1 MSYASPLVP
10 LISVSVLYENN
21 LKEQQAL
28 EQAVVT
34 RWLTILTRD
43 HIEEKIKAALKSGKQ
58 VAVLI
63 DEQFEC
69 HLDINRVFK
78 EPMIP
83 YEKSIHHHIIS
94 LMENTAYLH
103 VSCTEKD
110 RHVLISVEWCND
122 EAVADC
128 IGGTSCCF
136 LFCLCCMC
144 LGH

>member
-21 LKEQQAL
+21 VKERQAL

-43 HIEEKIKAALKSGKQ
+43 HIEEKIKAALKSGNQ

-69 HLDINRVFK
+69 HLDINRIFK

-83 YEKSIHHHIIS
+83 YEKSIHHHIVS
-94 LMENTAYLH
+94 LVENTLYLR

-110 RHVLISVEWCND
+110 RHVLISVKWGDD
-122 EAVADC
+122 EAVDDC
-128 IGGTSCCF
+128 IRCTSCC
-136 LFCLCCMC
+136 LLCCLCCMC
-144 LGH
+144 LSH

>member
-28 EQAVVT
+28 EQALVT
-34 RWLTILTRD
+34 RWLTILTQD

-63 DEQFEC
+63 DEQFEY

-83 YEKSIHHHIIS
+83 YEKSIHHHIVS
-94 LMENTAYLH
+94 LMENTMYLH
-103 VSCTEKD
+103 VSCIEKD
-110 RHVLISVEWCND
+110 GHVLVSVEWGND
-122 EAVADC
+122 EAVDDC
-128 IGGTSCCF
+128 IRCTGCCF
-136 LFCLCCMC
+136 LCCLCCIC
-144 LGH
+144 LSH

>member
-1 MSYASPLVP
+1 MSYASPPVP
-10 LISVSVLYENN
+10 LISVSVLYEDN

-83 YEKSIHHHIIS
+83 YEKSIHNHIVS
-94 LMENTAYLH
+94 LMENTTYLH

-110 RHVLISVEWCND
+110 RHVSVSVEWGND
-122 EAVADC
+122 KALDDC
-128 IGGTSCCF
+128 IGCASCCF
-136 LFCLCCMC
+136 LCCLCCVC
-144 LGH
+144 LSH

>member
-21 LKEQQAL
+21 LNEQKAL

-34 RWLTILTRD
+34 RWSTILTRD
-43 HIEEKIKAALKSGKQ
+43 HIEEKIKAAIKSGKQ

-69 HLDINRVFK
+69 HLDINRVFRQ
-78 EPMIP
+78 PMIP
-83 YEKSIHHHIIS
+83 YEKSIHHHIVS
-94 LMENTAYLH
+94 LMDNTVYLH

-110 RHVLISVEWCND
+110 RHVLIRVEWGD
-122 EAVADC
+122 DGAVDC
-128 IGGTSCCF
+128 IRCTSCCF
-136 LFCLCCMC
+136 LCCLCCVC
-144 LGH
+144 LSH